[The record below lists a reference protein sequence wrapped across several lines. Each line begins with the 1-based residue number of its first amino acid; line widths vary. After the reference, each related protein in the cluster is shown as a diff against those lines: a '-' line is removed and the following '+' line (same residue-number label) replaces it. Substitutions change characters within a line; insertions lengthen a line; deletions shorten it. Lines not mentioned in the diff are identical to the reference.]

1 MSFYYLLYFTLHP
14 VSFCPN
20 EYELCTFNFNTIFIS
35 ISIILT
41 IALAYPSSMPTRIP
55 TVASD
60 TVITVRVIQVR
71 KQMFN
76 STVLKIISAFAWIV
90 IIYHFCV
97 LIPSFWI
104 LIILPLRFYISLL
117 LHFYLI
123 FTRFLF
129 LTSTFYFSLPLF
141 PYFLTFFS

>member
-76 STVLKIISAFAWIV
+76 STVLKIISAFA
-90 IIYHFCV
+90 
-97 LIPSFWI
+97 
-104 LIILPLRFYISLL
+104 
-117 LHFYLI
+117 
-123 FTRFLF
+123 
-129 LTSTFYFSLPLF
+129 
-141 PYFLTFFS
+141 